1 LDHVATM
8 SLPPSLRGLSEVKGA
23 LSAEPGGRLVLAEP
37 ETDGQHEVAAAL
49 AVYVSGFSEAGA
61 AAKLGPLATVQVKG
75 PTSSTVAGVRTDALL
90 LVTVDPATTTAQ
102 VERALRDWAPGGTLA
117 DAPPRAPAAAG
128 PRRPTPQPS
137 KQVVVHAVA
146 PRAASPAPRAKPVR
160 EPWGALRRSLGRGQL
175 NEAVTYQH
183 QLAAS
188 PDPDR
193 AGSEPVSAAE
203 CDRIVRALLEG
214 IGSVM
219 AGDGVGGGRV
229 LLPLTDAAQPNLS
242 FRWLALI
249 WSARAALKSG
259 AIPAARGHVQE
270 ALTTARQLDIEA
282 RAVSQW
288 IAAEVL
294 ALDGDSTRALAWLAE
309 SRSRFEKVGDAWGI
323 GQTWLS
329 EARVLTSAKREA
341 EASEA
346 ASQAATLLPDSE
358 DPPVAL
364 ARLAVIRDDLV
375 AAEELVRP
383 LKTQAAERVR
393 VLVQAIRGG
402 QLARPDAAEFLR
414 EQDAPPSPRA
424 LRSLERIA
432 SASPRFVQARE
443 ALAWM
448 LLRVGRYDDASAVF
462 RGLLSPSLAPGDR
475 ASVMLGL
482 GCIANAQRAAG
493 GSAASLRSVVSPAAP
508 AAPRPAQD
516 ELPPLPPLTTSA
528 ILSRAPGGAA
538 AGPEAVFS
546 GQLSSFALPD
556 LLEFL
561 RSGKRTGLLVCS
573 SASGMGALRF
583 RDGWITGAASPSTP
597 SVGEVLVR
605 ARKVEAGALESLAA
619 TLGADQPDNLL
630 GERLVRDGLADVQT
644 VQGAFAEQINLAVRE
659 LMHWTDGEFTFN
671 REAAPE
677 TSTLSVALDPQ
688 GLLLNFFKDMDE
700 ASRGAAS
707 V

>member
-1 LDHVATM
+1 M
-8 SLPPSLRGLSEVKGA
+8 SLPPTLTGLSEVKGA
-23 LSAEPGGRLVLAEP
+23 LAADPGGRLVEATTALGNEH
-37 ETDGQHEVAAAL
+37 DRAAAL
-49 AVYVSGFSEAGA
+49 AVAVSGFAMAGA
-61 AAKLGPLATVQVKG
+61 AAKLGPLAMFVAKG
-75 PTSSTVAGVRTDALL
+75 GASSTVIGVRPDALV
-90 LVTVDPATTTAQ
+90 LVDVDPATTTSQ
-102 VERALRDWAPGGTLA
+102 VERALRDWAP
-117 DAPPRAPAAAG
+117 PAAPRPTPAPSPA

-137 KQVVVHAVA
+137 KAVPASPVA
-146 PRAASPAPRAKPVR
+146 PTRPAAPPAASRAPAKPVAD
-160 EPWGALRRSLGRGQL
+160 PWSALRRTLGRGQL
-175 NEAVTYQH
+175 NDAVAYQH
-183 QLAAS
+183 QLAGAPAS
-188 PDPDR
+188 ER
-193 AGSEPVSAAE
+193 AGSEAVEADE
-203 CDRIVRALLEG
+203 CDRTMRALLEG

-219 AGDGVGGGRV
+219 AGDSVEGGRI
-229 LLPLTDAAQPNLS
+229 LLPLAGESQANLS
-242 FRWLALI
+242 FRWLALL

-282 RAVSQW
+282 RALTQW

-294 ALDGDSTRALAWLAE
+294 AQDGDSPRSLAWLAE
-309 SRSRFEKVGDAWGI
+309 SRSRFEKVGDRWGA

-329 EARVLTSAKREA
+329 EARVLTSAKREH

-346 ASQAATLLPDSE
+346 ARHAAELVPDSE
-358 DPPVAL
+358 EPLVVL
-364 ARLAVIRDDLV
+364 ARLAVIREDL
-375 AAEELVRP
+375 AAADGLVQP
-383 LKTQAAERVR
+383 LRTQAAERVR
-393 VLVQAIRGG
+393 VMVKAIRDGL
-402 QLARPDAAEFLR
+402 LASADAAELIR

-432 SASPRFVQARE
+432 GAAPRFVQARE

-448 LLRVGRYDDASAVF
+448 LLRLGRYDEASAVF
-462 RGLLSPSLAPGDR
+462 RGLLSHALAPGDR

-482 GCIANAQRAAG
+482 GCIANAQRGSGTSAAPLRTVVAAG
-493 GSAASLRSVVSPAAP
+493 AAP
-508 AAPRPAQD
+508 AGRAGTSED
-516 ELPPLPPLTTSA
+516 LPPLPPLSSSA
-528 ILSRAPGGAA
+528 LLSRAPQG

-583 RDGWITGAASPSTP
+583 RDGWIVGAASPSTP

-605 ARKVEAGALESLAA
+605 ARKVEAGTIQSIAS
-619 TLGADQPDNLL
+619 TLGADQPDNVI
-630 GERLVRDGLADVQT
+630 GEQLVRDGLADAAT
-644 VQGAFAEQINLAVRE
+644 VQGAFEEQIGVAVRE

-671 REAAPE
+671 REASAGAE
-677 TSTLSVALDPQ
+677 TSALSVALDPQ